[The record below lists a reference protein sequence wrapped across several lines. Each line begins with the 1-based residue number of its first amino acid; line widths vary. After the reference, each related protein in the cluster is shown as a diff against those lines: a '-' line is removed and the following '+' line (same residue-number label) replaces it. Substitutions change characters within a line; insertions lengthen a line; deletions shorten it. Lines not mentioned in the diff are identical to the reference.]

1 MALEGT
7 LKDFSLADIFQ
18 LIGIQRKTGVLT
30 LRSQD
35 DVVTVSFQE
44 GSVVSAD
51 SQKKKLEDL
60 LGSVL
65 VKSGRIS
72 EVQLQEALRNQK
84 RTLQRLGHILIQS
97 KLITHEQLSQAL
109 VLQVTQVVY
118 RLFRWKDGDYQ
129 FTQESTIEYDRE
141 HFVPLTAES
150 ILMEGIRM
158 IDEWPIIEKKIPSVD
173 VVFSKARPG
182 AKIEIRKEPVKE
194 EEDVLTAAVGGAP
207 SQGSIRP
214 TSSPD
219 ALAMSDSEA
228 LVYSHLNGERNVQ
241 EIIDRAGL
249 GDFET
254 CRALYDLLARGIIQ
268 EVRKRGTRRAAPVR
282 GARSAAW
289 AVLWHALSGILILA
303 AAASAAS
310 MGLNPLNRIPPGHE
324 DPLFEQVKVSITRS
338 HVKRLDEAVQ
348 VYFLQKGFYPDD
360 LSELAKGH
368 LVRSGALLDAWGRT
382 LGYLPEEGGYRI
394 VVYDSRGVER
404 ADLSLDRRARPSSR
418 SASGA
423 RTPPSG
429 Q

>member
-7 LKDFSLADIFQ
+7 LRDFSLADIFQ

-30 LRSQD
+30 LRNTD
-35 DVVTVSFQE
+35 DVVTVSFQD

-72 EVQLQEALRNQK
+72 EQQLQEALRNQK

-97 KLITHEQLSQAL
+97 RLITHEQLSRAL
-109 VLQVTQVVY
+109 ALQVTQVVY

-129 FTQESTIEYDRE
+129 FTQESAIEYDRE

-158 IDEWPIIEKKIPSVD
+158 IDEWPIIEKKIRSVD
-173 VVFSKARPG
+173 MIFSKVRPG
-182 AKIEIRKEPVKE
+182 AKVELRKEPE
-194 EEDVLTAAVGGAP
+194 EKEDVLSAAVGAP
-207 SQGSIRP
+207 SP
-214 TSSPD
+214 TTIKPKSSSD
-219 ALAMSDSEA
+219 ALAMSEGEA
-228 LVYSHLNGERNVQ
+228 RIYGHVNGERNVQ
-241 EIIDRAGL
+241 EIIDRVGL

-254 CRALYDLLARGIIQ
+254 CRALYDLLTRGIIQ
-268 EVRKRGTRRAAPVR
+268 EVRKETGKEGPRRP
-282 GARSAAW
+282 
-289 AVLWHALSGILILA
+289 ALPSGIRTAASRLAWHVLTAIVILA
-303 AAASAAS
+303 AAASFAS
-310 MGLNPLNRIPPGHE
+310 MGLNPLNRIPPAHE
-324 DPLFEQVKVSITRS
+324 DPLFEQVRMSITRS

-348 VYFLQKGFYPDD
+348 IYFLQKGFYPDD

-368 LVRSGALLDAWGRT
+368 LVGRGALRDAWGRS

-394 VVYDSRGVER
+394 VVYDSQGVER
-404 ADLSLDRRARPSSR
+404 ADLSLERRARPSSR
-418 SASGA
+418 AAGN
-423 RTPPSG
+423 RTSG